1 PRPWITTAREEPHPR
16 RTPCRRSD
24 RSNTECRR
32 SSKRRGGG
40 CFATQAFWL
49 FVESGG
55 SGSCGVTSGHG
66 GRDAE
71 GEEAANAIVV
81 ADGVG
86 GHEPQLAKEVVVIA
100 VAASATDKGLPVV
113 IERFESSDGR
123 PVLGESD
130 DLVPA
135 FVERVVQTPQGGN
148 VAPGGPTQDALQPD
162 L

>member
-1 PRPWITTAREEPHPR
+1 MRSRCALTMTR
-16 RTPCRRSD
+16 RAPGPSLTPEWR
-24 RSNTECRR
+24 
-32 SSKRRGGG
+32 
-40 CFATQAFWL
+40 L

-100 VAASATDKGLPVV
+100 VAASATDEGLPVV

-123 PVLGESD
+123 PVLGESH

-162 L
+162 LDRRAIGSVQHV

>member
-1 PRPWITTAREEPHPR
+1 MDPRCPVCSDSGSTHSVVRRKRREEASPR
-16 RTPCRRSD
+16 GQFR
-24 RSNTECRR
+24 
-32 SSKRRGGG
+32 
-40 CFATQAFWL
+40 L

-100 VAASATDKGLPVV
+100 VAASATDEGLPVV

-148 VAPGGPTQDALQPD
+148 VAPGG
-162 L
+162 